1 MAIRDAQYP
10 AAVYDGIGPNRALRS
25 ENLEP
30 DAPDWDQLIAEV
42 KALQQ
47 QQLDDREFAALND
60 EGGAVIAGNIVYMKT
75 TGKIAKADSDTAA
88 AAALKIPVG
97 MLKTGVANGISVTF
111 VFRGQL
117 TLTLA
122 EWDAVG
128 TDANGLDP
136 GAKYYLSGTAGEITT
151 TAPNTAGDTLFVI
164 GVAISAT
171 TMLVRLDDEG
181 LDIA

>member
-1 MAIRDAQYP
+1 MSINDPQYP
-10 AAVYDGIGPNRALRS
+10 AKVYDGIGPNRSSRG

-30 DAPDWDQLIAEV
+30 DFEDWDQLVAEV

-47 QQLDDREFAALND
+47 QQLDDREFNAVND
-60 EGGAVIAGNIVYMKT
+60 EGGAVIAGNVVYMKT
-75 TGKIAKADSDTAA
+75 SGKIAKADADTAA

-97 MLKTGVANGISVTF
+97 MLKAGVDDGKSVGV
-111 VFRGQL
+111 VFRGRL

-128 TDANGLDP
+128 TDALGLDP
-136 GAKYYLSGTAGEITT
+136 GAKYYMSGTAGTITT
-151 TAPNTAGDTLFVI
+151 TAPNTTGDTLFVV

-181 LDIA
+181 LDVA